1 MKLLLTLTLLTQLL
15 IAAPAFQGKR
25 TFTQPDGTV
34 ITYQNRGDEYLH
46 YSESDDG
53 EILLYNT
60 KTKQMEHVTIQN
72 NALKPNGEAYTKNP
86 TQKASSRTKKQA
98 RVDKKSLKA
107 LHDLRKN
114 ERHSHKK
121 RASTSDQQK

>member
-1 MKLLLTLTLLTQLL
+1 MKLLLTLTLLAQLL

-53 EILLYNT
+53 EILLYNA
-60 KTKQMEHVTIQN
+60 KTQQMEHVKIQD
-72 NALKPNGEAYTKNP
+72 NALQPNGEAYTKNP
-86 TQKASSRTKKQA
+86 SQKASARTKQSSN
-98 RVDKKSLKA
+98 VDKKSLKA
-107 LHDLRKN
+107 LHDLRKKQ
-114 ERHSHKK
+114 RHAHTRDTKK
-121 RASTSDQQK
+121 

>member
-1 MKLLLTLTLLTQLL
+1 MKLLITLTLLSQLL

-34 ITYQNRGDEYLH
+34 VNYQNRGDEYLH
-46 YSESDDG
+46 YAESDDG

-60 KTKQMEHVTIQN
+60 KTKQMEHVEIQDD
-72 NALKPNGEAYTKNP
+72 ALKPNGEAYTKSP
-86 TQKASSRTKKQA
+86 SKKAKARTTKQP
-98 RVDKKSLKA
+98 RVDKKSLRV
-107 LHDLRKN
+107 LHDLRKT

-121 RASTSDQQK
+121 RSPKIEKEQ